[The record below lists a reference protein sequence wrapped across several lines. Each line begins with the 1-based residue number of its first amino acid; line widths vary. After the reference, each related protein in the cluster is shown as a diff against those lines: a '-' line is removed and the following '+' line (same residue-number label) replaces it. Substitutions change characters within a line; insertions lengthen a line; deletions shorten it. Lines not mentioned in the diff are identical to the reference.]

1 MNNLSLRNIL
11 HYKKDNYFIDSVFC
25 MQKIQKGRT
34 NTIYQIKI
42 KTTLIIIS
50 NNIFNKQLL
59 KPHKNKIL
67 KIN

>member
-1 MNNLSLRNIL
+1 
-11 HYKKDNYFIDSVFC
+11 
-25 MQKIQKGRT
+25 MQKIQKGET
-34 NTIYQIKI
+34 NKIYQIKI

-50 NNIFNKQLL
+50 NDIFNKQLL